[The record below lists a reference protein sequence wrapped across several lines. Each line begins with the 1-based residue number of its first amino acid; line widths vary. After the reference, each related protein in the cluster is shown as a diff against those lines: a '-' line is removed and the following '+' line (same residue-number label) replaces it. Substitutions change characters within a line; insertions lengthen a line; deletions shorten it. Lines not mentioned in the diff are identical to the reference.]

1 MMAGLALHFPEFA
14 SVPESKRH
22 LELRTLAWQFLKL
35 AFSAVAAVGCDQF
48 VYWDETN
55 PRLCLAPDAFVCFG
69 EPDSL
74 FATWK
79 TWERG
84 VPQVAVEFLSK
95 SEHRAAVPSK
105 LAQYQRLGVS
115 ELVLFDAEAEHPL
128 RIWDWIA
135 GQLVERLLTGS
146 CAESR
151 YLPGFWLVQEQPALG
166 AALRLSRDAQG
177 EHLYLTPAERDAKAR
192 AEAEA
197 QRAGAEARIR
207 ELEAELARRH
217 S

>member
-1 MMAGLALHFPEFA
+1 MGMAGAALHFPEFA

-35 AFSAVAAVGCDQF
+35 AFSEVAAVGSDQF
-48 VYWDETN
+48 VYWDQTN

-84 VPQVAVEFLSK
+84 TPQVAIEFLSK

-105 LAQYQRLGVS
+105 LAHYRRLGVS
-115 ELVLFDAEAEHPL
+115 ELVLFDAEEAQPL
-128 RIWDWIA
+128 RIWDLVQ
-135 GQLVERLLTGS
+135 GQLVERALTGA

-151 YLPGFWLVQEQPALG
+151 YLPGFWLGLEQPDIG
-166 AALRLSRDAQG
+166 MALRLSRDEQG
-177 EHLYLTPAERDAKAR
+177 SQLYLTPAEH
-192 AEAEA
+192 
-197 QRAGAEARIR
+197 AEARIR
-207 ELEAELARRH
+207 ELEAELARRR

>member
-1 MMAGLALHFPEFA
+1 MAGAALYFPEFA

-35 AFSAVAAVGCDQF
+35 AFSEVAAVGCDQF
-48 VYWDETN
+48 VYWDAAN

-84 VPQVAVEFLSK
+84 TPHVAVEFLSK
-95 SEHRAAVPSK
+95 SEHRGAVPSK

-115 ELVLFDAEAEHPL
+115 ELLLFDTESEQPL
-128 RIWDWIA
+128 RIWNSLQ
-135 GQLVERLLTGS
+135 GVLVERTLTGS
-146 CAESR
+146 PVESR
-151 YLPGFWLVQEQPALG
+151 YLPGFWLAQEQPG
-166 AALRLSRDAQG
+166 IGMALRLSHDTQG
-177 EHLYLTPAERDAKAR
+177 SRLYLTPAEH
-192 AEAEA
+192 
-197 QRAGAEARIR
+197 AEARIR
-207 ELEAELARRH
+207 ELEAELARRR

>member
-1 MMAGLALHFPEFA
+1 MAGAALYFPEFA

-35 AFSAVAAVGCDQF
+35 AFAQIAAVGCDQF

-105 LAQYQRLGVS
+105 LTHYQRLGVS
-115 ELVLFDAEAEHPL
+115 ELVLFDADSEQPL
-128 RIWDWIA
+128 RIWDA
-135 GQLVERLLTGS
+135 RQGALVERPLTGAP
-146 CAESR
+146 AESR
-151 YLPGFWLVQEQPALG
+151 YLPGFWLACDQPG
-166 AALRLSRDAQG
+166 IGTALRLSRDAQG
-177 EHLYLTPAERDAKAR
+177 SQLYLTPAEEEAKAR
-192 AEAEA
+192 S
-197 QRAGAEARIR
+197 GAEARIR
-207 ELEAELARRH
+207 ELEAELARRR